1 MTPQL
6 LPEQKKDLFF
16 TFQTAMKK
24 LYLENFKG
32 FRLLTRTLVR
42 VTVALDLSK
51 RRKKK
56 EEYSQTVNQVF
67 RLFSAAGLLLTHC
80 SKSAKYIVKGGMG
93 EL

>member
-56 EEYSQTVNQVF
+56 KNNIHRLSTKFLDYSPP
-67 RLFSAAGLLLTHC
+67 LGYC
-80 SKSAKYIVKGGMG
+80 
-93 EL
+93 

>member
-56 EEYSQTVNQVF
+56 KNIHRLSTKFLDYSPP
-67 RLFSAAGLLLTHC
+67 LGYC
-80 SKSAKYIVKGGMG
+80 
-93 EL
+93 